1 MLTFG
6 KTRVLTVGSLCRI
19 NNLGMTKCC
28 NRLLCLENLA
38 TDRAFLTF
46 GKTGLLAGRLLGG
59 NNLLGMICAEIR
71 ITCITNIILG
81 IFVGVTK
88 CGNSF
93 LCYNDFATSRAVLT
107 FGETG
112 ICAIGINR
120 SINYLSMTLCRSKF
134 SITNGT
140 NLCVKT
146 ICLITRS
153 MTKCSNSLLINLIV
167 ASVAMLSLC
176 QTVFCT
182 GGSLSTISNNIM
194 IECRNL
200 LLLYKD
206 FATILT

>member
-1 MLTFG
+1 MLTG
-6 KTRVLTVGSLCRI
+6 SKTRFGTGGSLSII
-19 NNLGMTKCC
+19 NYN
-28 NRLLCLENLA
+28 
-38 TDRAFLTF
+38 
-46 GKTGLLAGRLLGG
+46 
-59 NNLLGMICAEIR
+59 IVAE
-71 ITCITNIILG
+71 
-81 IFVGVTK
+81 
-88 CGNSF
+88 
-93 LCYNDFATSRAVLT
+93 CYNNILCNKHFVTNRAVLT

-146 ICLITRS
+146 ICLITCS
-153 MTKCSNSLLINLIV
+153 MTKCRNNILCNLIV

>member
-1 MLTFG
+1 MLTG
-6 KTRVLTVGSLCRI
+6 SKTRFGTGGSLSII
-19 NNLGMTKCC
+19 NYN
-28 NRLLCLENLA
+28 
-38 TDRAFLTF
+38 
-46 GKTGLLAGRLLGG
+46 
-59 NNLLGMICAEIR
+59 IVAE
-71 ITCITNIILG
+71 
-81 IFVGVTK
+81 
-88 CGNSF
+88 
-93 LCYNDFATSRAVLT
+93 CYNNILCNKHFVTNRAVLT

-146 ICLITRS
+146 ICLITCS
-153 MTKCSNSLLINLIV
+153 MTKCRNNILCNLIV

-206 FATILT
+206 FATIIT